1 MFETR
6 VRLQGLAHWL
16 APGMGFIVALIAAT
30 MDAWPDTIHFKS
42 GTVIQADVV
51 KETDAYVWIRMDR
64 SGVAIRYS
72 KKDEVARIERGDKS
86 GTTALKL
93 MQVGRFDDAMKVCQD
108 IIEGRTGRAAPE
120 MAWFGLS
127 RIYLARGRYSEAAM
141 SFIWMLRTRPATRL
155 YPYLPL
161 PEGPV
166 EDEARLLGSLESTS
180 RDDHEDPFVR
190 QAARLLWAA
199 VHVSAGGFKTAE
211 THCAAAL
218 REQDPRARE
227 LGALVQAYSLYRQKK
242 LEQAST
248 LLQNAIWKH
257 ESVMRPVL
265 CYWIGLIA
273 YERKE
278 FRPALAS
285 LLRITMMYGPPP
297 AMKANALLLTAQCF
311 ESSAQTKEALA
322 IYDELGNNFGQLAQA
337 SRARARALKIRSQ
350 SQTK

>member
-1 MFETR
+1 
-6 VRLQGLAHWL
+6 
-16 APGMGFIVALIAAT
+16 
-30 MDAWPDTIHFKS
+30 
-42 GTVIQADVV
+42 
-51 KETDAYVWIRMDR
+51 
-64 SGVAIRYS
+64 
-72 KKDEVARIERGDKS
+72 
-86 GTTALKL
+86 
-93 MQVGRFDDAMKVCQD
+93 
-108 IIEGRTGRAAPE
+108 
-120 MAWFGLS
+120 
-127 RIYLARGRYSEAAM
+127 LARGRYSEAAM

-180 RDDHEDPFVR
+180 RDDNERPFVR
-190 QAARLLWAA
+190 QAAKLLWAA
-199 VHVSAGGFKTAE
+199 VHVSAGGFETAE
-211 THCAAAL
+211 AHCAAAL
-218 REQDPRARE
+218 REQDLRARE

-285 LLRITMMYGPPP
+285 LLRITMMYEPPP
-297 AMKANALLLTAQCF
+297 GMKANALLLTAQCF
-311 ESSAQTKEALA
+311 ESLAQTKEALA

-337 SRARARALKIRSQ
+337 SRARGRAVEIRGQ
-350 SQTK
+350 SPKK